1 MTEPYK
7 LSPAAVAFDGATP
20 RAVAFGD
27 VYFHSE
33 NGLWEAR
40 HVFLGGV
47 GAPDLWA
54 KRQHTVIAE
63 TGFGCGLNFLATW
76 DLWRRTAAPGSFL
89 HMVSVEGY
97 PLSRTDLAR
106 ALAPW
111 EELAPLAA
119 ALIDAYPPPVAGF
132 HPLSFDGGRVRL
144 TLLYGEAAAALAE
157 LSARVDA
164 WYLDGFAPDRNP
176 EMWRDEVMA
185 EVARLSAPGARL
197 ASFTVAGEVRRSL
210 AAHGFAVEK
219 APGFGPKRECLRA
232 CFQGADAPR
241 DPRPWFAPPPHSSGK
256 VAVVG
261 GGIAGLMAASSL
273 ADLGRQV
280 TLHEAAD
287 AVAAGA
293 SGNPA
298 AVVEP
303 WLDRGGNTVARS
315 HVAAYLHLLRRYGGW
330 GPQVWQPCGIVRLL
344 GDEAARQQGALLAAD
359 RLLPADHLRYLE
371 AADAAAA
378 AGIALGQ
385 PALHLPH
392 AGLARPKALAV
403 QATTK
408 VEVRRRSEIAALRED
423 DGGWTLLDP
432 SGAEV
437 DRAEVVVMAA
447 ALATARLAPLP
458 FAFQARA
465 GEITFLPP
473 FAGIADLRTVLMFN
487 GYLTPA
493 VDVEGGKA
501 HVLGATFDVV
511 SPDNP
516 VSSKGDAAARN
527 LRALG
532 KALPHLPLPDPAT
545 LKGRAQVRATTADHL
560 AILGGAPDMDH
571 YAASYAGLRQ
581 GKRGPYPAARYR
593 PGLYVLTGLGA
604 RGFLTAPLLA
614 EALAAQVTGLPSPV
628 ERAAL
633 DAFHPAR
640 FWVREVKRNE
650 SYA

>member
-1 MTEPYK
+1 MKDYQLT
-7 LSPAAVAFDGATP
+7 PAAVAFDGATL
-20 RAVAFGD
+20 RAPAFGD

-33 NGLWEAR
+33 NGLEEAR

-54 KRQHTVIAE
+54 QRHHTVIAE
-63 TGFGCGLNFLATW
+63 TGFGAGLNFLATW
-76 DLWRRTAAPGSFL
+76 DLWRRTAAPGGFL
-89 HMVSVEGY
+89 HFVSVEGY
-97 PLSRTDLAR
+97 PLARADLAR

-111 EELAPLAA
+111 TELAPMAA
-119 ALIDAYPPPVAGF
+119 ALIDVYPPPVAGF
-132 HPLSFDGGRVRL
+132 HPLSFDNGRVRL

-176 EMWRDEVMA
+176 EMWREEVMA

-197 ASFTVAGEVRRSL
+197 ASFTVAGEVRRAL

-232 CFQGADAPR
+232 YFQGVDAPR
-241 DPRPWFAPPPHSSGK
+241 DPRPWFAPPPATGGK
-256 VAVVG
+256 VAVIG
-261 GGIAGLMAASSL
+261 GGIAGLMAASAL

-287 AVAAGA
+287 DVASGA

-303 WLDRGGNTVARS
+303 WLDRGGNAVART
-315 HVAAYLHLLRRYGGW
+315 HIAAYLHLLRRYGAQ
-330 GPQVWQPCGIVRLL
+330 GPQAWQPCGILRLL
-344 GDEAARQQGALLAAD
+344 GDTAAEEQGARLMAD
-359 RLLPADHLRYLE
+359 WLLPADHLQYL
-371 AADAAAA
+371 AADEASAA

-385 PALHLPH
+385 PALYLPQ
-392 AGLARPKALAV
+392 AGLARPKTLAV
-403 QATTK
+403 QATVR
-408 VEVRRRSEIAALRED
+408 VEVRRRSAITALQES
-423 DGGWTLLDP
+423 DGGWMLLGP
-432 SGAEV
+432 QGEVV
-437 DRAEVVVMAA
+437 DRAEAVVMAA

-458 FAFQARA
+458 LAFQARA

-493 VDVEGGKA
+493 VDSEGVMA

-527 LRALG
+527 LRALE
-532 KALPHLPLPDPAT
+532 KALPHLLLPDPAT
-545 LKGRAQVRATTADHL
+545 LKGRAGVRATTTDHL

-571 YAASYAGLRQ
+571 YMTAYEGLRQ

-593 PGLYVLTGLGA
+593 PGLYVLTALGA

-614 EALAAQVTGLPSPV
+614 EALAAQVSGLPMPV
-628 ERAAL
+628 ERTAM

-640 FWVREVKRNE
+640 FWLREVKR
-650 SYA
+650 SAG

>member
-1 MTEPYK
+1 MKDYQLT
-7 LSPAAVAFDGATP
+7 PAAVAFDGATL
-20 RAVAFGD
+20 RAPAFGD

-33 NGLWEAR
+33 NGLEEAR

-54 KRQHTVIAE
+54 QRHHTVIAE
-63 TGFGCGLNFLATW
+63 TGFGAGLNFLATW
-76 DLWRRTAAPGSFL
+76 DLWRRTAAPGGFL
-89 HMVSVEGY
+89 HFVSVEGY
-97 PLSRTDLAR
+97 PLARADLAR

-111 EELAPLAA
+111 TELAPMAA
-119 ALIDAYPPPVAGF
+119 ALIDVYPPPVAGF
-132 HPLSFDGGRVRL
+132 HPLSFDNGRVRL

-185 EVARLSAPGARL
+185 EIARLSAPGARL
-197 ASFTVAGEVRRSL
+197 ASFTVAGEVRRQL
-210 AAHGFAVEK
+210 QAHGFAVEK

-232 CFQGADAPR
+232 RFQGADAPR
-241 DPRPWFAPPPHSSGK
+241 DPRPWFAPPPPMSGK
-256 VAVVG
+256 IAVIG

-273 ADLGRQV
+273 ADLGRRV

-287 AVAAGA
+287 DVAAGA

-303 WLDRGGNTVARS
+303 WLDRGGNAVARS
-315 HVAAYLHLLRRYGGW
+315 HLAAYLHLLRRYGDL
-330 GPQVWQPCGIVRLL
+330 GPEVWQPCGILRLL
-344 GDEAARQQGALLAAD
+344 GDAEAQRQGALLAQD
-359 RLLPADHLRYLE
+359 RLLPPEHLQYLGPD
-371 AADAAAA
+371 DASAR

-385 PALHLPH
+385 PALHLPQ
-392 AGLARPKALAV
+392 AGLARPKALAAL
-403 QATTK
+403 ATTK
-408 VEVRRRSEIAALRED
+408 VEVRRGSAIAGLRPGD
-423 DGGWTLLDP
+423 DGWALLGP
-432 SGAEV
+432 RGEAV
-437 DRAEVVVMAA
+437 DRADVVVLAA
-447 ALATARLAPLP
+447 ALATAHLAPLP
-458 FAFQARA
+458 LAFQARA

-473 FAGIADLRTVLMFN
+473 FAGIADLRAVLMFN

-493 VDVEGGKA
+493 IDIAGVTA

-516 VSSKGDAAARN
+516 VSQKGNAAARN

-532 KALPHLPLPDPAT
+532 KALPHLTLPDPAT
-545 LKGRAQVRATTADHL
+545 LNGRANVRATTTDHL
-560 AILGGAPDMDH
+560 AILGGVPDMDH
-571 YAASYAGLRQ
+571 YAASYDGLRQ
-581 GKRGPYPAARYR
+581 GKRGPYPAARYQ

-614 EALAAQVTGLPSPV
+614 EALAAQVSGLPMPL

-640 FWVREVKRNE
+640 FWVREVKRG
-650 SYA
+650 